1 MRSKRCSIRDRENN
15 LSGLFGGYTYYP
27 VCLKEKMD
35 MNNIDFTPVFRSTV
49 GFDRMARL
57 VDAAFQ
63 ASESSTQQSYPPYNI
78 EKIDED
84 IYQIS
89 MAVAGFSE
97 SDIDITVKEN
107 SLLISGKVEKSA
119 QNPKRIFLHHGIAA
133 RSFERRF
140 DLADHII
147 VTGAGLENGL
157 LHIDLVREIP
167 EEKKPRKIKISQGQ
181 TKLAAKV
188 A

>member
-1 MRSKRCSIRDRENN
+1 
-15 LSGLFGGYTYYP
+15 
-27 VCLKEKMD
+27 
-35 MNNIDFTPVFRSTV
+35 MNSIDFTPVFRSTV

-63 ASESSTQQSYPPYNI
+63 ASETTTQQSYPPYNI

-84 IYQIS
+84 TYQIS
-89 MAVAGFSE
+89 MAVAGFAE
-97 SDIDITVKEN
+97 PDIEITVKES
-107 SLLISGKVEKSA
+107 SLFISGKVEKLA
-119 QNPKRIFLHHGIAA
+119 QDPKKIFLHRGIAA

-167 EEKKPRKIKISQGQ
+167 EEKRPRKIKIGKAQS
-181 TKLAAKV
+181 KLVSRAA
-188 A
+188 

>member
-1 MRSKRCSIRDRENN
+1 
-15 LSGLFGGYTYYP
+15 
-27 VCLKEKMD
+27 

-97 SDIDITVKEN
+97 ADIHITVKEN
-107 SLLISGKVEKSA
+107 SLLITGKVEKSE
-119 QNPKRIFLHHGIAA
+119 QNPKRIFLHRGIAA

-140 DLADHII
+140 DLADHIV

-167 EEKKPRKIKISQGQ
+167 EEKKPRKIKIGQGQ
-181 TKLAAKV
+181 PKLATTA

>member
-1 MRSKRCSIRDRENN
+1 MHR
-15 LSGLFGGYTYYP
+15 
-27 VCLKEKMD
+27 
-35 MNNIDFTPVFRSTV
+35 IDFTPVFRSTV

-63 ASESSTQQSYPPYNI
+63 ASEGSNQQSYPPYNI
-78 EKIDED
+78 EKISED
-84 IYQIS
+84 AYQIT

-97 SDIDITVKEN
+97 SDIDITVEEN
-107 SLLISGKVEKSA
+107 SLSISGNVNKDTDDQQKTY
-119 QNPKRIFLHHGIAA
+119 LHRGIAS

-157 LHIDLVREIP
+157 LNIDLIREVP
-167 EEKKPRKIKISQGQ
+167 EEKKPRKINIGSNRP
-181 TKLAAKV
+181 KLATNA